1 MPNKKSKKE
10 SSSKGFFRHWS
21 HEIHLWAGLAVCIP
35 MLLIGITGTI
45 LVYEHEIEDFFSSTE
60 ASYSLASEGGV
71 KSAADIIHAAELNKE
86 HGFIASGFLY
96 GIAGEKPAKVT
107 FTSPQDGQNKSRSYT
122 LLIDPVSL
130 AIVSQ
135 EQPSRNAFFR
145 FILDIHANMLL
156 DKEIGRPIVGFL
168 GLFLLAL
175 SITGI
180 VIWWPKNGKWKR
192 ALTIK
197 RGKNGILG
205 LRFNRDLHG
214 VFGIYGYVILFVTA
228 FSGVYIAFPNQT
240 GAVIKVFL
248 PVEDEQIN
256 TSELKVE
263 PLAQRASLSL
273 AAIAELAEQEAGD
286 DLRIIFI
293 RAPRQTS
300 QPHRVMM
307 KPNDTMNGP
316 FTSVFIDPW
325 KQNVMH
331 IDNPRDYSAGKTVMA
346 WQRPLHGAH
355 GTADW
360 WWWKIASFV
369 MGLILMMF
377 CITGFYM
384 WWIKRK
390 TPTNAPAKRLL

>member
-1 MPNKKSKKE
+1 MGIKKKTSKKKS
-10 SSSKGFFRHWS
+10 SGKGFFRHWS
-21 HEIHLWAGLAVCIP
+21 HEIHLWVGLAVCLP

-45 LVYEHEIEDFFSSTE
+45 LVYEHEINDWIARNSADYVLATDGDAHH
-60 ASYSLASEGGV
+60 ASKV
-71 KSAADIIHAAELNKE
+71 IAAAQAQNKD
-86 HGFIASGFLY
+86 GYTATAYLY

-107 FTSPQDGQNKSRSYT
+107 FSSLAKKEEQIQSYDALMDIVSLEVLKTEQKEQDG
-122 LLIDPVSL
+122 
-130 AIVSQ
+130 
-135 EQPSRNAFFR
+135 FFR
-145 FILDIHANMLL
+145 FVLDIHANMLL
-156 DKEIGRPIVGFL
+156 DKSIGRPFVGFL
-168 GLFLLAL
+168 GLFLLVL

-197 RGKNGILG
+197 RGKNGVLG

-214 VFGIYGYVILFVTA
+214 VFGICTYVILFVTA

-240 GAVIKVFL
+240 GAVIKVFF
-248 PVEDEQIN
+248 PVEKEQISTN
-256 TSELKVE
+256 ELKVE
-263 PLAQRASLSL
+263 PLTHGASLSL
-273 AAIAELAEQEAGD
+273 AAIAKLAEQAAGD

-293 RAPRQTS
+293 RAPRQAS

-346 WQRPLHGAH
+346 WQRSLHGAH

-369 MGLILMMF
+369 MGLTLTMF

-390 TPTNAPAKRLL
+390 L